1 MVAAGG
7 AALSIPSTWL
17 TESAAETPMSEDWRL
32 LTAVFFL
39 KRKAASG
46 GSAGNGLSPCR
57 RVPDAKTRLGS
68 DREAAKGGAG
78 NTEAAVEAVAAEV
91 AEGRG
96 VGRLRNGG
104 DSGREAR
111 KRVERAGETL
121 LCRSDPFPTLA
132 PPSLGTSGLAFGLLS
147 LEAEGLRPVSHR
159 RR

>member
-1 MVAAGG
+1 MSI
-7 AALSIPSTWL
+7 LSTKL
-17 TESAAETPMSEDWRL
+17 TESAAETPKSEDWRL

-46 GSAGNGLSPCR
+46 GNGLSLSR
-57 RVPDAKTRLGS
+57 RAEKTRLGS
-68 DREAAKGGAG
+68 DREAANG

-91 AEGRG
+91 SEVSGRG
-96 VGRLRNGG
+96 GGRLRNGG

-121 LCRSDPFPTLA
+121 LCRSDPLPTLA
-132 PPSLGTSGLAFGLLS
+132 PFLEASGFAFGLLS